1 MGLSLHHVLTRL
13 DMTRLEQLTIF
24 LSTLNAKN
32 LTNAKKTKNIANQ
45 MSIYLNSSS
54 FSHSFSMFIMHEK
67 QNFGPIIF
75 QHGGSATQYEKKQN
89 VVLLC
94 HIMSG

>member
-1 MGLSLHHVLTRL
+1 
-13 DMTRLEQLTIF
+13 
-24 LSTLNAKN
+24 
-32 LTNAKKTKNIANQ
+32 

>member
-13 DMTRLEQLTIF
+13 DMARLEQLAIF
-24 LSTLNAKN
+24 LSTLNVHSER
-32 LTNAKKTKNIANQ
+32 KKQPRANQ

-67 QNFGPIIF
+67 QMFGPIIF
-75 QHGGSATQYEKKQN
+75 QHGSGATQYEKKLN